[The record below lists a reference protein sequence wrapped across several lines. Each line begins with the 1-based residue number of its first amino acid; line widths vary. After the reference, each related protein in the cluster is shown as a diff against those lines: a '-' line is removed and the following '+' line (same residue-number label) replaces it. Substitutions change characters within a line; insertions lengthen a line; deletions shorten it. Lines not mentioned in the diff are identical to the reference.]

1 MTRSEL
7 HEAALAYAE
16 AGIPV
21 FPIDRNKR
29 PLCPHGHKQA
39 TTNTDII
46 NQWWSDWPEANI
58 GSVPGASGWC
68 VVDLDPP
75 DGPDNWRELGAR
87 FGEHPDTWTVRTP
100 RGGLHIYF
108 TGHLPPTTGKLAPHV
123 DTRGDDSYVLLPP
136 SQTADGVYTVECDAD
151 IAPVPDW
158 IAPALA
164 AKRKTVVEAP
174 ADVPLD
180 QDVNIDRAR
189 EYLGRQPALVEGQ
202 NSDEKGYILA
212 NELRELGLSPETL
225 HGLLCEWQPSFDADW
240 WQEKVTNA
248 FRYGQNGT
256 GAYAGRPAHET
267 FAFAAPNGPAEP
279 TGANVA
285 PAGRPLVA
293 KSSPFHF
300 DDEAEQDNAKDPT
313 WLIKDLIV
321 DESTVVMVGPT
332 GSFKSFLALDIALS
346 VSAHTTSFGHVSAR
360 QGPVF
365 YCAREGLPG
374 IKRSRRRAWK
384 EARNVE
390 DVPLFYVGR
399 APLVADPDQ
408 VEDFIGEM
416 VRTAAGRRPGLITL
430 DTVSKCMV
438 GLDENKASDSSR
450 FVDFCDNLRDTFRCP
465 VLAIHHT
472 GKDAERGPR
481 GSSALQ
487 AGFDTTLLVEA
498 HPVVK
503 AVRVNVVQHKDAETP
518 EKPWYFGGRL
528 IGGSLVFDPLSRSEY
543 DILTATGDRFA
554 NTRVAAMLR
563 MIGALG
569 RDKAV
574 TTNAL
579 AIQMTPPVD
588 DESVDATNARIA
600 QTRHRLVLLAKK
612 ELEAF
617 CYRTDRDLLWCLPEG
632 V

>member
-21 FPIDRNKR
+21 FPVGANKR
-29 PLCPHGHKQA
+29 PLCPHGHHQA
-39 TTNTDII
+39 TVDPATIDG
-46 NQWWSDWPEANI
+46 WWADWPEAGI
-58 GSVPGASGWC
+58 ATVPGRSGWC
-68 VVDLDPP
+68 IIETDPP
-75 DGPDNWRELGAR
+75 N
-87 FGEHPDTWTVRTP
+87 GEPNFTALAEAHGGLVKTWTVRSP
-100 RGGLHIYF
+100 RGGRHRYYS
-108 TGHLPPTTGKLAPHV
+108 GHLPPSVGKLAEHV
-123 DTRGDDSYVLLPP
+123 DTRGDDSYILLPP
-136 SQTADGVYTVECDAD
+136 SRTANGVYTVECDAD
-151 IAPVPDW
+151 IAPVPEW
-158 IAPALA
+158 VAPFLA
-164 AKRKTVVEAP
+164 SRRKTVVNAP
-174 ADVPLD
+174 EDVVLD
-180 QDVNIDRAR
+180 QDANIDRAQN
-189 EYLGRQPALVEGQ
+189 YLSRHARLE
-202 NSDEKGYILA
+202 SDEDAYILA
-212 NELRELGLSPETL
+212 NELRELGLSQAKLGELL
-225 HGLLCEWQPSFDADW
+225 HDWQPDDEGGEW
-240 WQEKVTNA
+240 WAEKARRA
-248 FRYGQNGT
+248 FKYGQNGT

-267 FAFAAPNGPAEP
+267 FGFAAPNGPRDLGPLADGGP
-279 TGANVA
+279 VVDLG
-285 PAGRPLVA
+285 GRQTSA
-293 KSSPFHF
+293 FHF
-300 DDEAEQDNAKDPT
+300 DDESEQDNAKDPT
-313 WLIKDLIV
+313 WLIKNLIV
-321 DESTVVMVGPT
+321 DESTAVMAGPT
-332 GSFKSFLALDIALS
+332 GSFKSFLALDVALS
-346 VSAHTTSFGHVSAR
+346 VASHGSTFGSAPGR

-384 EARNVE
+384 EARGVE

-399 APLVADPDQ
+399 APLVADPKQ
-408 VEDFIGEM
+408 CEEFIAEM
-416 VRTAAGRRPGLITL
+416 VKTAAGRRPGLITL

-450 FVDFCDNLRDTFRCP
+450 FVDFCDTLRDIFRCP

-472 GKDAERGPR
+472 GKDAEKGPR

-518 EKPWYFGGRL
+518 EKPWYFGGRMV
-528 IGGSLVFDPLSRSEY
+528 GGSLVFDPVSRSEY

-554 NTRVAAMLR
+554 STRVAAMLR

-569 RDKAV
+569 RDKAI

-617 CYRTDRDLLWCLPEG
+617 CYRTDRDLLWCLPDG